1 MVDNFP
7 EFCFSFEDPRAN
19 ATIIIPA
26 KMKMVKDAKQNTVFL
41 ATIVFSQH
49 NNWWRTTGYE
59 MEEESRMSGSLK
71 LLISLSHSKSDI
83 VVTTQDTTKIHI
95 KLLVDIFP
103 KRNHLLS
110 KVVKFESFCSA
121 YPTNS
126 ESKSSCCL
134 DIPHTRRPVLLT

>member
-1 MVDNFP
+1 MVDNLP

-59 MEEESRMSGSLK
+59 MEEESRM
-71 LLISLSHSKSDI
+71 
-83 VVTTQDTTKIHI
+83 
-95 KLLVDIFP
+95 
-103 KRNHLLS
+103 
-110 KVVKFESFCSA
+110 
-121 YPTNS
+121 
-126 ESKSSCCL
+126 
-134 DIPHTRRPVLLT
+134 